1 MVCPRRRRA
10 DNLAFLASR
19 DDERARS
26 AAGGT
31 FPITTCR
38 ETFPLTKPQVRATE
52 RLYAAERAAAPTGV
66 LAMDA
71 LGGRTRAPDV
81 AELRAVWNLQRFAE
95 TLESHVV
102 ADDTLRKPEDRD
114 GEEAPEEPAR
124 MDEWRRGFRK
134 TTYLTLAVG
143 AALAGVYQAPLRS
156 LTKDDIDESSTDGY
170 SSPRQ
175 PEVLAARWPALQTL
189 TTPAQDAALFGDLG
203 AWLLRYLLDD
213 DRAGREAMAD
223 RFARGCGRAKVCRGE
238 GVCDCALEGHS
249 HADAHH
255 VVWELVKVLWM
266 AHKIHAVLDERG
278 AARRRD
284 ERQPSPVPGRALV
297 APLRYFV
304 TLSVDPDSLLAA
316 STTNARLNRV
326 FDLVEGVN
334 SGSEQMTH
342 YEEGLQIPPL
352 WAKFFVHFL
361 QRHLDLAF
369 DLDFFDQDEVILVH
383 TRSLECAFMRTLGL
397 FALDTVDGRSGAR
410 WPDDLCMVDFLNG
423 SEILEPAGREVTYY
437 N

>member
-1 MVCPRRRRA
+1 MCPRRRRA
-10 DNLAFLASR
+10 DDLAFLASR

-38 ETFPLTKPQVRATE
+38 DTISLTEPQVRATE
-52 RLYAAERAAAPTGV
+52 RLHAAERADAPTGV

-71 LGGRTRAPDV
+71 LGGGTRAPDV
-81 AELRAVWNLQRFAE
+81 AELRAVWKLQRFAE
-95 TLESHVV
+95 TLESRIV

-143 AALAGVYQAPLRS
+143 AALAGVYQAPLRT
-156 LTKDDIDESSTDGY
+156 LAKDDISESTDGY
-170 SSPRQ
+170 SYSLQ
-175 PEVLAARWPALQTL
+175 PEALAARWPALQTL
-189 TTPAQDAALFGDLG
+189 RTPAQDTALFGDLG
-203 AWLLRYLLDD
+203 AWLLRHLLDD

-223 RFARGCGRAKVCRGE
+223 RFARGCGRAKACPGE
-238 GVCDCALEGHS
+238 GVCDCVLEGHS

-255 VVWELVKVLWM
+255 VVWELAKVLWM
-266 AHKIHAVLDERG
+266 AHKMHAVLDGHR

-304 TLSVDPDSLLAA
+304 TLSVDPDSLSAA
-316 STTNARLNRV
+316 STTDARLNRV

-334 SGSEQMTH
+334 SGSEQMTE

-369 DLDFFDQDEVILVH
+369 DLEFFDHYEVLRGVH
-383 TRSLECAFMRTLGL
+383 TRALESAFMRTLGL
-397 FALDTVDGRSGAR
+397 FALDTVDGRIGAR
-410 WPDDLCMVDFLNG
+410 RPDDLCMVDFLNG
-423 SEILEPAGREVTYY
+423 SEILEPAGQEVTYY
-437 N
+437 